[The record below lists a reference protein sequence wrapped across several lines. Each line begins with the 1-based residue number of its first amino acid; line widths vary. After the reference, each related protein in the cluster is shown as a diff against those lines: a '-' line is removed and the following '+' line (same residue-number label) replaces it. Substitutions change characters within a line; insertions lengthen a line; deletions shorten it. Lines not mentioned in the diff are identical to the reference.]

1 MIGIDGNA
9 EEVLARFANVPTA
22 ELNTLVQ
29 LEEIFEITAEM
40 AKVFSG
46 VVGVSV
52 RSVDEI
58 RRGIAM
64 ARAARHGDLLTTS
77 PCAIQISGDEE
88 VYTGYLFS
96 VCGALWV
103 SITARQLNFRLLPES
118 EFQNCVLSPKEIKRI
133 FIVYDEHGF
142 FEARL
147 ESENRAVLSK
157 GALCDFI
164 YGVGPARRTIGALER
179 PARDD
184 F

>member
-1 MIGIDGNA
+1 MIGIDSDPI
-9 EEVLARFANVPTA
+9 EVLARFAAVPTM

-29 LEEIFEITAEM
+29 IEEIFEITAEM
-40 AKVFSG
+40 GKVFAG

-58 RRGIAM
+58 RRGLAM

-77 PCAIQISGDEE
+77 PCQIQISGDDAIF
-88 VYTGYLFS
+88 TGYLFS
-96 VCGALWV
+96 VGGALWV
-103 SITARQLNFRLLPES
+103 SITARGLNFRLLPEE
-118 EFQNCVLSPKEIKRI
+118 EFKNCVLSPTEIKRI
-133 FIVYDEHGF
+133 FIAYDEHGF

-147 ESENRAVLSK
+147 ESEDRAVLAT
-157 GALCDFI
+157 GALCEFI

>member
-1 MIGIDGNA
+1 MVGIDENA
-9 EEVLARFANVPTA
+9 DAVLARFAVVPTV

-29 LEEIFEITAEM
+29 IEEIFEITDEM
-40 AKVFSG
+40 AQVFSG
-46 VVGVSV
+46 VVGVAV
-52 RSVDEI
+52 RSEDEI

-77 PCAIQISGDEE
+77 PCFVEISGDNA
-88 VYTGYLFS
+88 THSGYLFS
-96 VCGALWV
+96 VSGSLWV
-103 SITARQLNFRLLPES
+103 SITERKLNFRLLPES
-118 EFQNCVLSPKEIKRI
+118 EFKNCVLSPTEIQRI

-147 ESENRAVLSK
+147 ESADRAVLAT

-164 YGVGPARRTIGALER
+164 YGVGPARRTIGTLER